1 METQQIKRDVF
12 VRLLGALA
20 LISEKGNLEFDQWL
34 SLEKFRV
41 ELEEIKEKEAKIFQR
56 MMDNIG
62 YTEYAKKAKKL
73 FLKNQKTYTHTDSE
87 VKIIEQYDEKLKE
100 FSESLITI
108 PFFRIPKSVIA
119 ELPEDALS
127 ARKDLLPIIEME
139 TKDEKAASKPN
150 KK

>member
-1 METQQIKRDVF
+1 METEQIKRDVF

-20 LISEKGNLEFDQWL
+20 LVSEKGNLEFDRWL
-34 SLEKFRV
+34 GLEKFRV

-62 YTEYAKKAKKL
+62 YTDYAKKAKKL
-73 FLKNQKTYTHTDSE
+73 FLKNQKTYTHTDAE

-108 PFFRIPKSVIA
+108 PYFRIPKALIA
-119 ELPEDALS
+119 ELPEEALS
-127 ARKDLLPIIEME
+127 ARKDLMPIIEME
-139 TKDEKAASKPN
+139 EKSEEVVKKTKKN
-150 KK
+150 